1 MYWDPKPLAG
11 GATRELGFSYGLGE
25 IATAGAA
32 RGKLALTIGGS
43 FRPGGEFTLT
53 AYVSSPVA
61 NQTLT
66 LEPPPGFDITAGDR
80 KQAVPPLP
88 ADAARRTSPVTWK
101 VRSPGRGGRYELKVT
116 SSTGVSQTQK
126 VTIQSNR
133 LFD

>member
-1 MYWDPKPLAG
+1 MYWDPKPLRG
-11 GATRELGFSYGLGE
+11 NTTREVGFSYGLGA

-32 RGKLALTIGGS
+32 KGKLAVTVGGS

-53 AYVSSPVA
+53 AYVGNPVP

-66 LEPPPGFDITAGDR
+66 LELPSGFELSVGDEKQPVPSLPP
-80 KQAVPPLP
+80 
-88 ADAARRTSPVTWK
+88 DAERRTSPVTWK
-101 VRSPGRGGRYELKVT
+101 VRSPNRAGTYELKVKASNGIT
-116 SSTGVSQTQK
+116 QTQK